1 MSLITYKDI
10 VVSGI
15 KNLHILELKIYQ
27 KICEH
32 ATAQLKIMVEREDGL
47 AYIEQSTEKDL
58 VKIEIRGEVVYVG
71 TISKMQLSHIEE
83 GSILGLELISTSKLL
98 DCTYR
103 SRSFQRVGI
112 FYADLMQHAIGA
124 NGSIVPNF
132 SDDSTKG
139 IIIQYQETDW
149 EFVRRLALK
158 CEAVI
163 SPDMKSEQAVVYVGI
178 APNSGGFIEQ
188 VGSVQDS
195 ELIIEVESELVRG
208 ELVSKVRTAQKEQ
221 VPRHIPSDYIV
232 NPVVGKIFPGVVKA
246 VSMDQ
251 IQAHIIDIDDEYEAG
266 NWWFPYSTIYSSPQN
281 DAGIYAMPMIEEKV
295 RLFFP
300 SEDPAEAFAAGSNN
314 HRELGKTSKEKI
326 FTSPEGMGVKFY
338 EGGLMLYNKD
348 KKIYIDLKSDG
359 EVELHSKQNI
369 EIIAKENMF
378 LAAGEKLHI
387 ASEKEVFLGTAQS
400 FIDLNASNGGTI
412 DMYSS
417 KIFVQ

>member
-15 KNLHILELKIYQ
+15 KNLHILELKIHQ

-32 ATAQLKIMVEREDGL
+32 ATAQLRLMVEREDGL
-47 AYIEQSTEKDL
+47 AYIEQATEKDL

-83 GSILGLELISTSKLL
+83 DSILDLELISTSKFL

-103 SRSFQRVGI
+103 SRSFQKVGI
-112 FYADLMQHAIGA
+112 LYADLMQNAIGA
-124 NGSIVPNF
+124 NGSIVPDFKN
-132 SDDSTKG
+132 DPTKG
-139 IIIQYQETDW
+139 ILIQYQETDW

-178 APNSGGFIEQ
+178 APNSRGFIEQ
-188 VGSVQDS
+188 VGSVQDG
-195 ELIIEVESELVRG
+195 ELIVEVENELVRG
-208 ELVSKVRTAQKEQ
+208 ELVSKVRTAEEEQ
-221 VPRHIPSDYIV
+221 VSRNIPSDYIV
-232 NPVVGKIFPGVVKA
+232 NPVVGKIFSGVVKA
-246 VSMDQ
+246 VRMDQ
-251 IQAHIIDIDDEYEAG
+251 IQAHIIDIDDEYEEG

-281 DAGIYAMPMIEEKV
+281 HAGIYAMPMPEETV

-314 HRELGKTSKEKI
+314 NRELGENGKEKI
-326 FTSPEGMGVKFY
+326 FTSPDGMGVKFY

-348 KKIYIDLKSDG
+348 KTIYIDLRADG
-359 EVELHSKQNI
+359 EVVLHSKQNI

-378 LAAGEKLHI
+378 LAAGEKLYI
-387 ASEKEVFLGTAQS
+387 TSEKEVYIGTKQS

-412 DMYSS
+412 DLYSS

>member
-10 VVSGI
+10 VVGGI
-15 KNLHILELKIYQ
+15 KNLHILELKIHQ

-47 AYIEQSTEKDL
+47 AYIEQATEQDL
-58 VKIEIRGEVVYVG
+58 VKIEIRGEIVYVG
-71 TISKMQLSHIEE
+71 TVSKMQLSHIEA
-83 GSILGLELISTSKLL
+83 GSILSLELISTSKLL

-112 FYADLMQHAIGA
+112 SYSDLMQKAIGT
-124 NGSIVPNF
+124 NGLIVSDF

-139 IIIQYQETDW
+139 ILIQYQETDW

-163 SPDMKSEQAVVYVGI
+163 SPDMKSEQAVVYVGT
-178 APNSGGFIEQ
+178 APNSLGFIEQ
-188 VGSVQDS
+188 VGSVQDRA
-195 ELIIEVESELVRG
+195 LIVEVESELVRG
-208 ELVSKVRTAQKEQ
+208 ELLSRVRTAQKGQ
-221 VPRHIPSDYIV
+221 ALRDIPSDYIV
-232 NPVVGKIFPGVVKA
+232 NPVVGKIFSGVVKA

-251 IQAHIIDIDDEYEAG
+251 IQAHIIDIDDEYEEG

-281 DAGIYAMPMIEEKV
+281 DAGIYAMPMEEETV

-300 SEDPAEAFAAGSNN
+300 SEDPAEAFAASSNN
-314 HRELGKTSKEKI
+314 NRELGETGKEKI
-326 FTSPEGMGVKFY
+326 FTSPDGMGVIFY
-338 EGGLMLYNKD
+338 EGGLKLYNKD
-348 KKIYIDLKSDG
+348 KTIYIDLRADG
-359 EVELHSKQNI
+359 EVELRSMQNI

-378 LAAGEKLHI
+378 LNAGEKLCI
-387 ASEKEVFLGTAQS
+387 TSEKEVYLGTAQS